1 MGPIVPVLRRLHSP
15 MNATPLSP
23 SPTPQTHPPQRTP
36 CQDCATQASCPLAQF
51 QPVLAAQ
58 VLPKVTERTLER
70 GAVLQRQGSES
81 KFVRV
86 VKSGSVLLCREGAGG
101 AGLPLAIASAGQVSG
116 VSRLIEFPATLT
128 IVAMADT
135 RVCELSVS
143 AIERLGVMSH
153 AEFRRPLAEA
163 VFRTLGVL
171 ADWAR
176 VTRLPGVRAQLAG
189 ALMVMG
195 TQQKSERVRLPGHAV
210 LGELLGVTR
219 ESVARGLAALEREG
233 CIKRL
238 GRTYCELHMPCL
250 KRLTGDA

>member
-1 MGPIVPVLRRLHSP
+1 M
-15 MNATPLSP
+15 
-23 SPTPQTHPPQRTP
+23 
-36 CQDCATQASCPLAQF
+36 
-51 QPVLAAQ
+51 AAQ
-58 VLPKVTERTLER
+58 MLPKVTERTLER

-81 KFVRV
+81 NVVRV
-86 VKSGSVLLCREGAGG
+86 VKSGSVLLCRDGGSGGG

-238 GRTYCELHMPCL
+238 GRTYCELQMPCL